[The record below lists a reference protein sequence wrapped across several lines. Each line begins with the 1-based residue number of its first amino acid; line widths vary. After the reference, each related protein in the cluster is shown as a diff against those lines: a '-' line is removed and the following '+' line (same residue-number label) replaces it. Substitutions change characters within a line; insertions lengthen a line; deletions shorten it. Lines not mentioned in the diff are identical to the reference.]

1 MPFRLELNRTRRQN
15 IAPLEAT
22 GDLGISTIKIESNGT
37 YFVEQGDTASIQV
50 SGGGFVT
57 IKAHPGDPVDKITID
72 FKNADTEVC
81 YYHILFD
88 RHQIVFSNGTP
99 SESPHT
105 GEMVRSALDQSA
117 LDEVLALF
125 PALADRQSVGNL
137 AALPVLKAYEARAIL
152 EHFAVSA

>member
-72 FKNADTEVC
+72 FKT
-81 YYHILFD
+81 
-88 RHQIVFSNGTP
+88 
-99 SESPHT
+99 
-105 GEMVRSALDQSA
+105 
-117 LDEVLALF
+117 
-125 PALADRQSVGNL
+125 RQSPKFAIITFCLIFIRLCFQTGHP
-137 AALPVLKAYEARAIL
+137 AKARIPAKW
-152 EHFAVSA
+152 